1 MDRTRLIFTDGKAGA
16 ADHGFQLVLR
26 QADPLVGLDLRQ
38 LRVIFGRHGRDGK
51 RGNAAA
57 DGDLELFVDR
67 NTDGIAR
74 QLPDDVEEETGG
86 HNAGASLLDL
96 GVDGDGDAR
105 FKIITGKRQLYASP
119 DINSFERRNGALL
132 RDGTGSDGDG
142 AHQRIFFTGKFHGTS
157 SVSSFKRK
165 KGYFLEVRSSRGIL
179 CGKAV
184 FSLTYQRFFIHR
196 QVCRKKNVINTHFC
210 ETSVSQLST
219 ESVCGFHR
227 GVWTKSELAVDVGRN
242 VADVVGERSGACGK
256 LLLDLFER
264 VNDGRM
270 VTAKFLADVGQA

>member
-1 MDRTRLIFTDGKAGA
+1 MDGAGLIFADGKAGA

-26 QADPLVGLDLRQ
+26 QADTLVGLDLRQ

-86 HNAGASLLDL
+86 HNAGAGLLDL

-105 FKIITGKRQLYASP
+105 FKIITGKRQLYAGP

-142 AHQRIFFTGKFHGTS
+142 AHQRIFSQVNFMELPPFLLSKE
-157 SVSSFKRK
+157 RK
-165 KGYFLEVRSSRGIL
+165 DIF
-179 CGKAV
+179 
-184 FSLTYQRFFIHR
+184 
-196 QVCRKKNVINTHFC
+196 
-210 ETSVSQLST
+210 
-219 ESVCGFHR
+219 
-227 GVWTKSELAVDVGRN
+227 
-242 VADVVGERSGACGK
+242 
-256 LLLDLFER
+256 
-264 VNDGRM
+264 
-270 VTAKFLADVGQA
+270 